1 MILFIGKT
9 NIMKTTFTLIIAL
22 LVNLTIWA
30 GATEPKT
37 TYFICHFTET
47 VSSTNMKDLKK
58 QGFEVIE
65 TTNDPHVVYVKSESI
80 SEFTNQLKSQMK
92 ELIQIETNG
101 DRIYIKESRTTDSP
115 DFLKLFFNFI

>member
-1 MILFIGKT
+1 
-9 NIMKTTFTLIIAL
+9 MKTTFTLIIAL

-37 TYFICHFTET
+37 TYYICHFTET
-47 VSSTNMKDLKK
+47 VSSTHMNELKK

-65 TTNDPHVVYVKSESI
+65 TAYDKHVVYVKSETFT
-80 SEFTNQLKSQMK
+80 EFTNQLKSQMK
-92 ELIQIETNG
+92 ELIQVDTNG
-101 DRIYIKESRTTDSP
+101 DRIYIKESSSTDSP